1 MAKVLI
7 EHLTKRFGKTV
18 AVNNLNLEVRDRE
31 FVCLLGPSGCGK
43 TTTLRCIAGLER
55 QDEGNIYIG
64 DVLVNDLP
72 PPERDIAMVFQFYA
86 IYPGMTVYDNLA
98 FPLKQR
104 KMSKSEIRKK
114 VLETAKMLRIEN
126 ILNEDAISRTAGEKQ
141 RIALGRAF
149 VRDPQV
155 FLLDEP
161 LTNLDAGLRAVMR
174 VELKRLHREMGR
186 TTIYVTHDQLE
197 GMTMADRIGVMNYGV
212 LQQYDDPHTL
222 FNKPKNLFVAGFI
235 GTPTMNF
242 LECEYEERHGKALLI
257 FNSFSLDV
265 SKYKEVIDKGK
276 RSSSM
281 ILGVRPSDI
290 TVQKER
296 GNEDQFVEAKVDIIE
311 LTGDEKILDLDIGGD
326 IVRAIAKRRFPVEVG
341 EKVWLRLDLDRLH
354 IFDKK
359 TEEAIL

>member
-1 MAKVLI
+1 
-7 EHLTKRFGKTV
+7 
-18 AVNNLNLEVRDRE
+18 
-31 FVCLLGPSGCGK
+31 
-43 TTTLRCIAGLER
+43 
-55 QDEGNIYIG
+55 
-64 DVLVNDLP
+64 
-72 PPERDIAMVFQFYA
+72 
-86 IYPGMTVYDNLA
+86 
-98 FPLKQR
+98 
-104 KMSKSEIRKK
+104 
-114 VLETAKMLRIEN
+114 
-126 ILNEDAISRTAGEKQ
+126 
-141 RIALGRAF
+141 
-149 VRDPQV
+149 
-155 FLLDEP
+155 
-161 LTNLDAGLRAVMR
+161 MR

-242 LECEYEERHGKALLI
+242 LECEYEERDGKALLI